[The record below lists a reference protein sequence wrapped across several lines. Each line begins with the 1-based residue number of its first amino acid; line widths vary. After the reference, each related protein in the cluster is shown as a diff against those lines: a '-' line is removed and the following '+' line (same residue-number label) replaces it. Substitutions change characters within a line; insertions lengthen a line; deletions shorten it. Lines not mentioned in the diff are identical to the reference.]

1 MTLYKVID
9 TIKMLSLKHP
19 NINSAYEGNIYD
31 IMNGNPQQK
40 YASVVLTQQSHTQDV
55 MYDHYGFNLFYVDRL
70 VDDLEDNRVQ
80 IQSTGK
86 SMLSNIIRAFCD
98 EFDGECENITFQPFT
113 ERFADE
119 CAGVYCTI
127 TINMIKDSYCTE
139 KYWDGNWSAPAIKIV
154 NQDKKVE
161 FTENGVYVI
170 DYDSTLYTGLGK
182 VEVEVNVET
191 DGSYEEGYNDGFDK
205 GVDKGIDEQ
214 KSKLETITINENG
227 TYTKEDGYDEIIVNV
242 IDTNGSYQEGYLDGE
257 TDGYNDGLADG
268 IADGIEQQKSKL
280 ESITIT
286 ENGTYTKEDGYN
298 SIIVDVEGSGGGVA
312 KVDVASLGGLKFGYS
327 TFSEVPEIFDFSNVT
342 DMSGMF
348 KICENLTTI
357 QQLDMSNA
365 MYMSGMFYGCSNL
378 TSIPLINTSKVIDMN
393 GMFMDCYNLTSI
405 PEINTSNVRIM
416 SSIFTNC
423 IQLETIP
430 LLDTSNVEDMN
441 CMFQGCYSFKTIPQL
456 NTSNVTGMTYMF
468 QSCGELETIP
478 QLDTSNV
485 EYMEWMFSD
494 CSNLTSIPSLNT
506 SKVINMEGMF
516 NNCLSLPFVYGLDT
530 SKVTNMS
537 GMFFG
542 CESLIEVGALDA
554 SNAQNVYYMFTAC
567 QHLMHFGGLLNLK
580 CNAYHAGFDYC
591 PDLTYES
598 CINIL
603 NGLYDFTENG
613 EDNTDAVLGV
623 HPNFLDI
630 VGDKIS
636 IGTDKGWTILV
647 P

>member
-19 NINSAYEGNIYD
+19 NVNSAHEGNIYD

-55 MYDHYGFNLFYVDRL
+55 MYDHYSFNIFYVDRL
-70 VDDLEDNRVQ
+70 LDDMESNRVQ

-98 EFDGECENITFQPFT
+98 EFDAECENITFQPFT

-127 TINMIKDSYCTE
+127 TIDMIKDSYCTE

-161 FTENGVYVI
+161 FTSNGVYVI

-182 VEVEVNVET
+182 VEVEVKVDDV
-191 DGSYEEGYNDGFDK
+191 DGSYEEGYK
-205 GVDKGIDEQ
+205 
-214 KSKLETITINENG
+214 
-227 TYTKEDGYDEIIVNV
+227 
-242 IDTNGSYQEGYLDGE
+242 EGYLEGE

-268 IADGIEQQKSKL
+268 IGEGRSYQKSLL

-286 ENGTYTKEDGYN
+286 ENGVYEKEDGYN

-357 QQLDMSNA
+357 QQFDMSNA

-378 TSIPLINTSKVIDMN
+378 TSIPLINTSKAIDMN

-405 PEINTSNVRIM
+405 PEINTSNVRNM

-430 LLDTSNVEDMN
+430 LLDTSNVEYMDY
-441 CMFQGCYSFKTIPQL
+441 MFQGCYSFKTIPQL

-468 QSCGELETIP
+468 YNCGELETIP

-494 CSNLTSIPSLNT
+494 CSNLRSIPSLNT
-506 SKVINMEGMF
+506 SKVTNMEGMF

-537 GMFFG
+537 NMFFG
-542 CESLIEVGALDA
+542 CESLIDVSALDA
-554 SNAQNVYYMFTAC
+554 SNVQNVYGMFTAC
-567 QHLMHFGGLLNLK
+567 QYLMHFGGLLNLK